1 MFFVDL
7 NYSSISELCD
17 SISLGNRG
25 YIYIID
31 AEGNLIYH
39 PQQQLLYSGLK
50 QERIEEVLHT
60 KETSFLTED
69 GKLYCVSKS
78 SDTGWT
84 VVGVAYTADLLKNS
98 AEATKIYFISAT
110 FILLAALTLAIF
122 LSSAITKPIKQLS
135 DSMREVE
142 KGNFDH
148 VMLEVHGENEISRLN
163 TNFNLMTAE
172 IKHLMEAKL
181 HFRDYNPKQ
190 MRLFPERLDKDIDEN
205 DPVRVVDAVVDGLK
219 ISIFGDLYSDLGRDA
234 YHPKMMMKALVY
246 GYMNNLYSCRKIET
260 ALKRD
265 VHFIWLADYEQPD
278 FNTIN
283 RFRERMKDKI
293 SEVFTLLVLELVEK
307 GFISLDVEYIDG
319 TKIESKANKYTFV
332 WRKSTETNKVK
343 LIKKI
348 EILLEQI
355 DDAIAQENAEQEN
368 AGSFSPDDLRK
379 MSEKLNESML
389 EKKEQGLCILRQKLS
404 TAEKTLW
411 KWNMMKSLRSSET
424 ATHTQRQTTARRSC
438 E

>member
-1 MFFVDL
+1 
-7 NYSSISELCD
+7 
-17 SISLGNRG
+17 
-25 YIYIID
+25 
-31 AEGNLIYH
+31 
-39 PQQQLLYSGLK
+39 
-50 QERIEEVLHT
+50 
-60 KETSFLTED
+60 
-69 GKLYCVSKS
+69 
-78 SDTGWT
+78 
-84 VVGVAYTADLLKNS
+84 
-98 AEATKIYFISAT
+98 
-110 FILLAALTLAIF
+110 
-122 LSSAITKPIKQLS
+122 
-135 DSMREVE
+135 
-142 KGNFDH
+142 
-148 VMLEVHGENEISRLN
+148 
-163 TNFNLMTAE
+163 
-172 IKHLMEAKL
+172 MEAKL

-379 MSEKLNESML
+379 MS
-389 EKKEQGLCILRQKLS
+389 
-404 TAEKTLW
+404 
-411 KWNMMKSLRSSET
+411 
-424 ATHTQRQTTARRSC
+424 
-438 E
+438 